1 MLIPINVLTRL
12 SKDVELRYSPSGA
25 AIARLS
31 FVNSRKY
38 KPQSGEERED
48 VCFIDGVAFGKT
60 AEIINQYCKKG
71 DTLFIQGLLKQD
83 TWTTD
88 EGKNMSKHSI
98 NIEAIDLDLD
108 GRTHKELIMLK
119 EQVMRSEL
127 PYNNKLFLIEKIES
141 YLGIRNTKEDIL
153 EAIKAGA
160 ADIDDIGE

>member
-1 MLIPINVLTRL
+1 MLIPINAITRL
-12 SKDVELRYSPSGA
+12 SKDVELRYSPSGS

-38 KPQSGEERED
+38 KTQAGEERED

-71 DTLFIQGLLKQD
+71 DRLFIQGLLKQD

-98 NIEAIDLDLD
+98 NIETIEFVEKKSDDAPKPKAEPKVIKEIQVDDD
-108 GRTHKELIMLK
+108 GTI
-119 EQVMRSEL
+119 
-127 PYNNKLFLIEKIES
+127 PF
-141 YLGIRNTKEDIL
+141 
-153 EAIKAGA
+153 
-160 ADIDDIGE
+160 

>member
-1 MLIPINVLTRL
+1 MLIPISALTRL

-38 KPQSGEERED
+38 KTQSGEERED

-71 DTLFIQGLLKQD
+71 DRLFIQGLLKQD

-98 NIEAIDLDLD
+98 NIEAI
-108 GRTHKELIMLK
+108 EF
-119 EQVMRSEL
+119 V
-127 PYNNKLFLIEKIES
+127 EKKSDDAPKAKAEP
-141 YLGIRNTKEDIL
+141 KV
-153 EAIKAGA
+153 IKQIQ
-160 ADIDDIGE
+160 IDDDGGEVPF

>member
-1 MLIPINVLTRL
+1 MLIPINALTRL

-38 KPQSGEERED
+38 KTQSGEERED

-71 DTLFIQGLLKQD
+71 DRLFIQGLLKQD

-98 NIEAIDLDLD
+98 NIEAIEFVEKKSDDAP
-108 GRTHKELIMLK
+108 KAKAEPK
-119 EQVMRSEL
+119 VV
-127 PYNNKLFLIEKIES
+127 KKIE
-141 YLGIRNTKEDIL
+141 IEDDGTIPF
-153 EAIKAGA
+153 
-160 ADIDDIGE
+160 

>member
-1 MLIPINVLTRL
+1 MLIPISALTRL

-38 KPQSGEERED
+38 KTQSGEDRED

-71 DTLFIQGLLKQD
+71 DRLFIQGLLKQD

-98 NIEAIDLDLD
+98 NIEAIEFVEKKSDDAPKAKAEPKVIKQIQVEDD
-108 GRTHKELIMLK
+108 GTI
-119 EQVMRSEL
+119 
-127 PYNNKLFLIEKIES
+127 PF
-141 YLGIRNTKEDIL
+141 
-153 EAIKAGA
+153 
-160 ADIDDIGE
+160 

>member
-1 MLIPINVLTRL
+1 MLIPINALTRL

-38 KPQSGEERED
+38 KTQSGEERED
-48 VCFIDGVAFGKT
+48 VCFIEGVAFGKT

-71 DTLFIQGLLKQD
+71 DRLFVQGLLKQD

-98 NIEAIDLDLD
+98 NIEAIEFVEKKSDDAPKAKAEPKVIKQIQVDDD
-108 GRTHKELIMLK
+108 G
-119 EQVMRSEL
+119 
-127 PYNNKLFLIEKIES
+127 
-141 YLGIRNTKEDIL
+141 
-153 EAIKAGA
+153 
-160 ADIDDIGE
+160 GEVPF